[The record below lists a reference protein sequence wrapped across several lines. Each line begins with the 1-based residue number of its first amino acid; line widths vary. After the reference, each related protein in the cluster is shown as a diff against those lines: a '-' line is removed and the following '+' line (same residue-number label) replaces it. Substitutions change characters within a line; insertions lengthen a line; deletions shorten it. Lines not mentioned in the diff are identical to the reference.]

1 MGGDK
6 DPVGSESRQGP
17 SPSGALFYE
26 EARHWSKHT
35 DSWTRG
41 QKTILGGG
49 VLSCLQSH
57 GQPPV
62 DAGHDCWLEIWRVN
76 KGLVVMW
83 RINQQ
88 TAKVGKSLL
97 SYPMFG
103 YFYLMSMKVIV
114 QHTDHIFRFKSYFTH
129 WLRCIAYSTSLPSLC
144 LCFPTCQMGI
154 TAVPTL
160 EWESNELLTH
170 TNHSEQL
177 AYSSIQKM
185 WLTIFILW
193 YRTCYNVNY
202 YSYYNK
208 KRNSLLADDKAGPQK
223 IDNNICL
230 KIMWKKRDT
239 LKEGVLKYV
248 NPRSPRLKAKI

>member
-1 MGGDK
+1 MFAFLPPFLKIFAHGSNKYLPSTYPYPAVWGATRTQWRLKADK
-6 DPVGSESRQGP
+6 VPPPVELYSMRKQDIDPN
-17 SPSGALFYE
+17 
-26 EARHWSKHT
+26 T

-57 GQPPV
+57 GQPLV

-83 RINQQ
+83 RIKQQ
-88 TAKVGKSLL
+88 KAKVGKSLL
-97 SYPMFG
+97 GYPMFD

-114 QHTDHIFRFKSYFTH
+114 QHTDHIFRLKSYFTH

-160 EWESNELLTH
+160 E
-170 TNHSEQL
+170 SENL
-177 AYSSIQKM
+177 M
-185 WLTIFILW
+185 
-193 YRTCYNVNY
+193 
-202 YSYYNK
+202 SY
-208 KRNSLLADDKAGPQK
+208 
-223 IDNNICL
+223 
-230 KIMWKKRDT
+230 
-239 LKEGVLKYV
+239 
-248 NPRSPRLKAKI
+248 